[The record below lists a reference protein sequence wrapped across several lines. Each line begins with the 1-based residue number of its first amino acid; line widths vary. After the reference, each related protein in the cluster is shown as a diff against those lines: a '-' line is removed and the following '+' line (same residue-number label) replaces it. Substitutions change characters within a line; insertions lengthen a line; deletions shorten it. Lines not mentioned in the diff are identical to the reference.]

1 MAEEKNEN
9 GKAWAEI
16 FKKYNLL
23 AAIEKDGFVDVT
35 ANQIREFREP
45 RHLGKIDHKENLPLV
60 FESNELGILTISNSS
75 YRVGKF
81 KVFADLPQWQ
91 LPGEEVETVYM
102 PPNIETLNITNIS
115 SEQAAI
121 NTAQATGM
129 IEALTG
135 EDVILTING
144 KMTAGS
150 FDFEV
155 EKNDGGFQAVNVS
168 GARMEIDAGFESASA
183 FYVIEAKNHASKNFN
198 MRQLYYPYRAWS
210 KRINKPVVPV
220 FMTLSQDV
228 FDFYKFDFSKPEIFS
243 SFVLTEHRR
252 FMIQHSHPAAGD
264 LVEAARATIAGKP
277 VYPISANHTNTFPQA
292 DHFGRVLDLVG
303 ILIES
308 AKTVDDLTTHYSF
321 DPRQS
326 DYYFAAARYL
336 GLAVSVQDPED
347 GQQKRVATELAYQI
361 WSLPYKQKYS
371 EIARLLLSDEA
382 IATAYLESISLGNVS
397 RARLEEIF
405 TASSSSNGISGSTLT
420 RRTSTISK
428 WVDWL
433 TEITV
438 V

>member
-23 AAIEKDGFVDVT
+23 ESIERDGFVDVT

-60 FESNELGILTISNSS
+60 FETNELGILTISNSS

-91 LPGEEVETVYM
+91 LPGDEVETVYM

-135 EDVILTING
+135 EEVILTING

-155 EKNDGGFQAVNVS
+155 EKNDGGFQPVSVS
-168 GARMEIDAGFESASA
+168 GARMEIDAGFESAKA
-183 FYVIEAKNHASKNFN
+183 FYVIEAKNHASRNFN

-210 KRINKPVVPV
+210 KKINKPVVPV

-228 FDFYKFDFSKPEIFS
+228 FDFYKFDFADQANFS
-243 SFVLTEHRR
+243 SFALTEHRR
-252 FMIQHSHPAAGD
+252 FMIQHAHPLEATLVDLGKATLAGNQKYP
-264 LVEAARATIAGKP
+264 VIASKE
-277 VYPISANHTNTFPQA
+277 NTFPQA
-292 DHFGRVLDLVG
+292 DKFGRVMDL
-303 ILIES
+303 IS
-308 AKTVDDLTTHYSF
+308 ALLEGPKSVDEIATYYDF

-326 DYYFAAARYL
+326 DYYFKAAKYL
-336 GLAVSVQDPED
+336 GLAGSSKED
-347 GQQKRVATELAYQI
+347 DGIERRHASALAEQI
-361 WSLPYKQKYS
+361 WSLPYAQKYQ
-371 EIARLLLSDEA
+371 EIAALMLSDDA
-382 IATAYLESISLGNVS
+382 IAKTYLELVAAGRPSRDRVIDIFVNSPSSKCISGETINRRASTLSEWVLWLGN
-397 RARLEEIF
+397 
-405 TASSSSNGISGSTLT
+405 
-420 RRTSTISK
+420 
-428 WVDWL
+428 
-433 TEITV
+433 ITQA
-438 V
+438 